1 MNKITRFLVLT
12 LLVIAAI
19 TSYSYGSST
28 GIFAFLILGFIFETC
43 FWVSL
48 VRQKRRKNAGL

>member
-19 TSYSYGSST
+19 ASYSYGSST
-28 GIFAFLILGFIFETC
+28 GIFAFVILGFIFETC
-43 FWVSL
+43 IWVSV
-48 VRQKRRKNAGL
+48 VRQKRRKDAGV